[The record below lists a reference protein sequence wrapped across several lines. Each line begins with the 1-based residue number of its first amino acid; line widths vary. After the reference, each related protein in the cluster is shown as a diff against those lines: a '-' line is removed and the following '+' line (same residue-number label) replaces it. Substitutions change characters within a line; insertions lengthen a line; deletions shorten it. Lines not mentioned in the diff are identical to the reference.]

1 MFYTYILY
9 SPSTNR
15 YYTGHTGTTLEL
27 RIRRHNQGDNS
38 STKPGIPWE
47 LKFFKSF
54 ETKTEAI
61 KFENYIKRKK
71 SRKYIE
77 WLIQSEEN
85 ELRE

>member
-9 SPSTNR
+9 SPSTDR
-15 YYTGHTGTTLEL
+15 YYTGHTGTTLET
-27 RIRRHNQGDNS
+27 RIARHNKGDNP
-38 STKPGIPWE
+38 STKPGIPWD
-47 LKFFKSF
+47 LKFYKSF

-61 KFENYIKRKK
+61 KYENFIKRKK

-77 WLIQSEEN
+77 WLIQSDEN

>member
-9 SPSTNR
+9 SPSTDR
-15 YYTGHTGTTLEL
+15 YYTGHTGTTLEI
-27 RIRRHNQGDNS
+27 RIRRHNQGDNP
-38 STKPGIPWE
+38 STKPGIPWD
-47 LKFFKSF
+47 LKFYKSF